1 MEDKRQK
8 RRVLRIGLLVAVG
21 VLVLS
26 PVVGILFLK
35 LADLSGQVPRVERL
49 VSEAI
54 GRELRIEGEFE
65 PEIGLTSTLRAGKV
79 SLFCPDCSS
88 EPEML
93 YAERLEV
100 SVDLWS
106 ILFGP
111 VQLHDIR
118 AEGVRV
124 RVDLV
129 EDCRRNWLFPI
140 RNNNK
145 QRKKAP
151 SHLGFT
157 FDKIKA
163 RDVDVVVDNISQ
175 KRPSVVV
182 QADHLN
188 AHLVDVETLEV
199 ELSGQF
205 AERSLEL
212 AGQISS
218 VGRLIQ
224 AGPVR
229 HDLTGRL
236 GETRVAFRGSL
247 DELKSL
253 KGPDLELEMD
263 GPEIRELSESLA
275 LPSLDHGPYQ
285 LSARTSPTGNHVDFD
300 LRIKSERLKAD
311 ARGRLES
318 LTKPGKFDIALAA
331 SGTELALIRP
341 FVDLP
346 RRIDG
351 DFSVSGR
358 MEGTHEEFTVQ
369 GFRMDFGDSNLAGS
383 IRVERR
389 GKPFLYADLTSD
401 RLVLADLLGTET
413 GEAGAEPTTE
423 VKTKKKA
430 DSPKKKPSG
439 EKKQLFFSEKPFDT
453 EMLGRMNLDMDL
465 SVTQSTAREPGLT
478 DIEIGLNLLDGKL
491 TIDPLKGSG
500 EREGTVNGSLSFV
513 PVPGGYEL
521 QARLRAE
528 NSRLGFLSYGTDHGL
543 WPKVDIDLKLSGSGS
558 SPHDVA
564 SRLEGWATL
573 WIGEGQIANNVL
585 GLITA
590 DVLFTILETL
600 NPFIMKE
607 PYSLVECGVTHVE
620 FNDGI
625 ARVDPLAM
633 RGEKMTIVG
642 SGQINFSNEEL
653 DLRWVAKPRK
663 GVGLSAS
670 TLTNTY
676 IKQGGTLSNPSLE
689 IKPIEA
695 VVSTGAAVATL
706 GLSILA
712 RGLWDRA
719 TAELNVCDSGLK
731 QIQKIEAERERKR
744 AESKTD

>member
-21 VLVLS
+21 VLVLL
-26 PVVGILFLK
+26 PVVGILYLK

-54 GRELRIEGEFE
+54 GREFRIEGEFE
-65 PEIGLTSTLRAGKV
+65 PEIGWTTTLCAGKV

-93 YAERLEV
+93 YADRLEV

-111 VQLHDIR
+111 VRLHDIR

-129 EDCRRNWLFPI
+129 ENCRRNWLFPI
-140 RNNNK
+140 RNGNK
-145 QRKKAP
+145 QRKKVP
-151 SHLGFT
+151 SHLGVT
-157 FDKIKA
+157 FDKIEA
-163 RDVDVVVDNISQ
+163 RDVNVVVDNISQ

-188 AHLVDVETLEV
+188 AHLVDAETLDV

-218 VGRLIQ
+218 VDRLIQ
-224 AGPVR
+224 AGPVK

-236 GETRVAFRGSL
+236 GKTRVAFRGSL
-247 DELKSL
+247 VELKSL

-263 GPEIRELSESLA
+263 GPEIQDLTESLA
-275 LPSLDHGPYQ
+275 LPSMDHGPYH
-285 LSARTSPTGNHVDFD
+285 LIARTSPTGAHVDFE
-300 LRIKSERLKAD
+300 LRVKSERLEAD
-311 ARGRLES
+311 ARGRVES
-318 LTKPGKFDIALAA
+318 LTKPGKFDVSLAA
-331 SGTELALIRP
+331 SGTDLALIRP

-346 RRIDG
+346 G
-351 DFSVSGR
+351 QVNGGFSVSGR
-358 MEGTHEEFTVQ
+358 MEGTREEFTVQ
-369 GFRMDFGDSNLAGS
+369 GLRMDFGDSNLAGT
-383 IRVERR
+383 IRVEL
-389 GKPFLYADLTSD
+389 GDKPFLHADLMSD

-413 GEAGAEPTTE
+413 GEANAEPTTE
-423 VKTKKKA
+423 AKPKKRTESPKEKSSGKKK
-430 DSPKKKPSG
+430 G
-439 EKKQLFFSEKPFDT
+439 LFFSDKRFDT
-453 EMLGRMNLDMDL
+453 EMLGRMNLDLDL
-465 SVTQSTAREPGLT
+465 SVTRNASHESGLT
-478 DIEIGLNLLDGKL
+478 DVEIGLNILDGKL
-491 TIDPLKGSG
+491 TVDPFKGSG

-521 QARLRAE
+521 QARLRVE
-528 NSRLGFLSYGTDHGL
+528 NSRLSFLSYGTDHTL
-543 WPKVDIDLKLSGSGS
+543 WPKADVDLKLLGSGN
-558 SPHDVA
+558 SPHAVA
-564 SRLEGWATL
+564 SSLEGWATL

-600 NPFIMKE
+600 NPFVRKE

-620 FNDGI
+620 FKTGI
-625 ARVDPLAM
+625 ARVDPLVL

-642 SGQINFSNEEL
+642 SGQVKFSNEEL

-663 GVGLSAS
+663 GIGLSAS

-719 TAELNVCDSGLK
+719 TAELDVCDSGLK
-731 QIQKIEAERERKR
+731 QIRKIEAERERKR
-744 AESKTD
+744 VESRTD